1 MRAEFEFQFE
11 FVFLSAAIV
20 ALFIDIKWLPTSQYR
35 IWRMCVCVCVMQR
48 DDMCAQSSS
57 MGEPKRLSKQKSCS
71 PMAEHNKVGQRGR
84 VKALKGH
91 LTRRARVKKKKWA
104 LQRCESTS

>member
-1 MRAEFEFQFE
+1 
-11 FVFLSAAIV
+11 
-20 ALFIDIKWLPTSQYR
+20 
-35 IWRMCVCVCVMQR
+35 MCVCVCVMQR

-57 MGEPKRLSKQKSCS
+57 LEEPKRLSKQKSCI

-91 LTRRARVKKKKWA
+91 LTRRARVKEGA
-104 LQRCESTS
+104 NQLAEVANG